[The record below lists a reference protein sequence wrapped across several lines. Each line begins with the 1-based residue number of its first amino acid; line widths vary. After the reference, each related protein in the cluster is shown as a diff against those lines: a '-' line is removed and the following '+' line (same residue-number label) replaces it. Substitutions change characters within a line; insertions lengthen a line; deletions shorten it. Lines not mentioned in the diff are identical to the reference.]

1 MSDDPLTDLV
11 LRVVGELREP
21 EQRIAAIEQ
30 FIEVLE
36 GYGEKPAAN
45 LDEFRMAML
54 SRLRSLELH

>member
-30 FIEVLE
+30 FCGSCCGDVRPNWDE
-36 GYGEKPAAN
+36 GK
-45 LDEFRMAML
+45 
-54 SRLRSLELH
+54 RSLGF